1 MRANL
6 AALCLSIFAAAS
18 VTSAQT
24 VPQSDSTGKP
34 VDYSY
39 TYCSGFV
46 SDPKIPDDIRV
57 ISGEQSNYKIA
68 WDDGEYIY
76 INRGADK
83 GVKVGDRFAIA
94 RAERDAANPWFYGQ
108 KKLEKEMGT
117 LYT

>member
-24 VPQSDSTGKP
+24 APQSPSTGKT

-39 TYCSGFV
+39 VYCSGFA

-57 ISGEQSNYKIA
+57 ISGEQSNYKIS
-68 WDDGEYIY
+68 WDEGEYIY

-83 GVKVGDRFAIA
+83 GVKVGDRFAIV
-94 RAERDAANPWFYGQ
+94 RPDHDEANEWFYGQ
-108 KKLEKEMGT
+108 K
-117 LYT
+117 